1 MFRYKGGI
9 EMGLEKVMIAASLF
23 LFLIAGC
30 GTPSYYTY
38 EGKSKNWDGE
48 MEIKADETIS
58 EATITLK
65 LMYDGKEIQE
75 EKELVFWVSLPG
87 HSKAAYQTDFSSK
100 EESSVE
106 HVFEHVKFPADIEEN
121 FTVLI
126 NLDGKQERLQLT
138 MK

>member
-1 MFRYKGGI
+1 
-9 EMGLEKVMIAASLF
+9 MGLEKVMIAASLF
-23 LFLIAGC
+23 LLLTAGC

-38 EGKSKNWDGE
+38 EGESENWDGE

-58 EATITLK
+58 EAAITLK
-65 LMYDGKEIQE
+65 LMYDGEEIQE
-75 EKELVFWVSLPG
+75 EKELAFWVSLPG

-100 EESSVE
+100 EEASVE

-138 MK
+138 LK